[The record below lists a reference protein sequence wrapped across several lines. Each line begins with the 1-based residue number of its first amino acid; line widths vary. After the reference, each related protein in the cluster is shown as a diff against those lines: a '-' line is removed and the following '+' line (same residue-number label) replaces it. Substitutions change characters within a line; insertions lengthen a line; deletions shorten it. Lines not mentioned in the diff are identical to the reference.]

1 MATGRWRGLWVAAT
15 VIIGL
20 GLVLTGSR
28 TASIGLYSAAGD
40 LLEGGGMHDIVDVIE
55 RPIQTIAVPHVAD
68 EVANARVLVLPEL
81 LLHLELLQ
89 LVAAEDDQLARPD
102 TASAPSR

>member
-1 MATGRWRGLWVAAT
+1 
-15 VIIGL
+15 
-20 GLVLTGSR
+20 
-28 TASIGLYSAAGD
+28 
-40 LLEGGGMHDIVDVIE
+40 MHDIVDVIE

-89 LVAAEDDQLARPD
+89 LVAAEDDQLARPIPRQHHLGKPLSERTGATGD
-102 TASAPSR
+102 NYDLVI